1 MAEAF
6 HGVPLARTEDLR
18 DTESIPPPVLQY
30 YQRLLASQPA
40 RRLNPIKLLESA
52 VFKTKLVRCFFVCLL
67 LVRGRDECALSGWAN
82 AFKPTCSVQF
92 GRRACCNVLA
102 I

>member
-6 HGVPLARTEDLR
+6 HGHPLSKTEDLR
-18 DTESIPPPVLQY
+18 DTEPIPPPVLQY

-52 VFKTKLVRCFFVCLL
+52 VFKTKLVC
-67 LVRGRDECALSGWAN
+67 
-82 AFKPTCSVQF
+82 
-92 GRRACCNVLA
+92 
-102 I
+102 